1 MITLKNLEDRLWS
14 GAVILQ
20 NVFSPSDCINCFFRI
35 LLIKRLSDLFEEEV
49 YKPDKRFSIPVI
61 SQWNY
66 LQQITGNIGK
76 VLNEA
81 GIAIETYNTKLKEL
95 QGIFIS
101 YDFENI
107 SSRVS
112 LREQDKVL
120 NEFIFYLS
128 YIKLQNSYFVE
139 TDLLGRV
146 CESLLEKFGDSLGK
160 EYGAFHTPQKVAQLL
175 VHLLELQPG
184 MSMSICDPFCGLGGM
199 LTESIKQIKHLG
211 SKQNDL
217 LLYGQ
222 DINQNTF
229 SLAKIN
235 LLLHD
240 IFDFDIRLGDT
251 IREPQLVENSNL
263 MLFDRVISNPPF
275 SIRNWGDDLA
285 KFDVY
290 GRLRYGIPPKGSGDF
305 AFIQHILA
313 TLKNTGKAGVIVPLG
328 VLFRGGAESEIRTRI
343 IESDLI
349 EAVIGLAANLFY
361 GTGIATAIL
370 IFNRDKQEDRK
381 NKVLFINASNEYQKS
396 RNQNYLREEDVTHII
411 TAYQAFQ
418 DEEGYAKVV
427 ALEELAANEYILNI
441 NRYVLTPKDEKDKID
456 IEAEIIKLRE
466 LEAQRAEAEM
476 SMNKY
481 LRELGIEL
489 SD

>member
-1 MITLKNLEDRLWS
+1 MITFKKLEDRLWS
-14 GAVILQ
+14 AAVILQ

-35 LLIKRLSDLFEEEV
+35 LLIKRLSDLYEEEV
-49 YKPDKRFSIPVI
+49 YKSDKRFFIPAI

-66 LQQITGNIGK
+66 LQQITANIGK
-76 VLNEA
+76 ILNEA
-81 GIAIETYNTKLKEL
+81 GTAIEKYNINLKEI

-107 SSRVS
+107 SSKVS

-120 NEFIFYLS
+120 SELILNLS
-128 YIKLQNSYFVE
+128 CIKLQNSYFAE
-139 TDLLGRV
+139 IDLLGRV
-146 CESLLEKFGDSLGK
+146 FESLIAKLEDNLGK
-160 EYGAFHTPQKVAQLL
+160 EYGGFYTPQKVTQLL
-175 VHLLELQPG
+175 VRLLELQPG
-184 MSMSICDPFCGLGGM
+184 MSICDPFCGLGGM
-199 LTESIKQIKHLG
+199 LTESLKQIKHLG

-240 IFDFDIRLGDT
+240 IFDFDIRLGNT
-251 IREPQLVENSNL
+251 IREPQLIENGNL
-263 MLFDRVISNPPF
+263 MLFDRLISNPPF
-275 SIRNWGDDLA
+275 SIRNWGDELA

-290 GRLRYGIPPKGSGDF
+290 GRFRYGIPPKGSGDF

-343 IESDLI
+343 IGSDLI
-349 EAVIGLAANLFY
+349 EAVIGLAPNLLY
-361 GTGIATAIL
+361 GTGITTAIL
-370 IFNRDKQEDRK
+370 IFNRDKKKDRR
-381 NKVLFINASNEYQKS
+381 NKILFINASNEYQKS
-396 RNQNYLREEDVTHII
+396 RNQNYLRQEDVTHII

-466 LEAQRAEAEM
+466 LEVQRTEAEK

-481 LRELGIEL
+481 LRELGIKL

>member
-14 GAVILQ
+14 AAVILQ

-35 LLIKRLSDLFEEEV
+35 LLIKRLSDLSEEQV
-49 YKPDKRFSIPVI
+49 YKSDKRFFIPAI

-66 LQQITGNIGK
+66 LQQITVNLGN
-76 VLNEA
+76 VFNEA
-81 GIAIETYNTKLKEL
+81 GMSLETYNINLKEL

-101 YDFENI
+101 YDFQNI
-107 SSRVS
+107 SSRIS

-120 NEFIFYLS
+120 SELILHLS
-128 YIKLQNSYFVE
+128 YIKLQNSYFAE

-146 CESLLEKFGDSLGK
+146 CESLIEKFGDNLGI
-160 EYGAFHTPQKVAQLL
+160 EYVGFHTPQKVAQLL
-175 VHLLELQPG
+175 VRLLELEPG
-184 MSMSICDPFCGLGGM
+184 MSICDPFCGLGGM
-199 LTESIKQIKHLG
+199 LIECIKQIKYLG
-211 SKQNDL
+211 SQQNDL

-222 DINQNTF
+222 DIDQNTF

-240 IFDFDIRLGDT
+240 IFYFDIRLGDT
-251 IREPQLVENSNL
+251 IDEPQLVENDKL

-275 SIRNWGDDLA
+275 RVSNWGYELA
-285 KFDVY
+285 KRDVY
-290 GRLRYGIPPKGSGDF
+290 GRFRYGIPPRGSSEF

-313 TLKNTGKAGVIVPLG
+313 TLKNTGKAGVLVPLG

-343 IESDLI
+343 IGSDLI
-349 EAVIGLAANLFY
+349 EAVIGLAPNLLY
-361 GTGIATAIL
+361 RIGMPMAIL
-370 IFNRDKQEDRK
+370 IFNRDKQENRR
-381 NKVLFINASNEYQKS
+381 NKVLFIDASNEYQKS
-396 RNQNYLREEDVTHII
+396 RNQNYLREEDITHII
-411 TAYQAFQ
+411 TAYQAFE

-427 ALEELAANEYILNI
+427 AVEELAANKYILNI

-466 LEAQRAEAEM
+466 LEAQRTEAEM

>member
-1 MITLKNLEDRLWS
+1 MITLEYLEDRLWT
-14 GAVILQ
+14 AVSILRGVT
-20 NVFSPSDCINCFFRI
+20 NGDDYINYLFRL
-35 LLIKRLSDLFEEEV
+35 LLIKRFSDLFEEESHKA
-49 YKPDKRFSIPVI
+49 KPRFFVPAI

-66 LQQITGNIGK
+66 LQQIPENIGQA
-76 VLNEA
+76 LNEA
-81 GIAIETYNTKLKEL
+81 GRAIEIYNPGVREL
-95 QGIFIS
+95 QIIFIN
-101 YDFENI
+101 YNFEHSHSQVYI
-107 SSRVS
+107 KKQDQV
-112 LREQDKVL
+112 LRQL
-120 NEFIFYLS
+120 IWHLS
-128 YIKLQNSYFVE
+128 EIKLQNKYFGE
-139 TDLLGRV
+139 PDLLGKG
-146 CESLLEKFGDSLGK
+146 CEYLISQFAANLGK
-160 EYGAFHTPQKVAQLL
+160 KSGEFFTPQKVAELL
-175 VHLLELQPG
+175 VSLLEPQPG
-184 MSMSICDPFCGLGGM
+184 MSICDPFCGFGGI
-199 LTESIKQIKHLG
+199 LTECIKQIKHLEN
-211 SKQNDL
+211 KPNDL

-240 IFDFDIRLGDT
+240 IFNFDIRLGDI
-251 IREPQLVENSNL
+251 IREPQLVENGNL

-275 SIRNWGDDLA
+275 SIRDWGYELA

-290 GRLRYGIPPKGSGDF
+290 GRFRYGIPPKGSGDF

-328 VLFRGGAESEIRTRI
+328 VLFRGGAESEIRTKI

-349 EAVIGLAANLFY
+349 EAVIGLAGNLFY
-361 GTGIATAIL
+361 GTGIPTAIL
-370 IFNRDKQEDRK
+370 IFNRDKQEDRR

-396 RNQNYLREEDVTHII
+396 RNQNYLREEDITHII

-441 NRYVLTPKDEKDKID
+441 NRYVLTPKDENDKID

-466 LEAQRAEAEM
+466 LEAQRAEAEKDI
-476 SMNKY
+476 NKY
-481 LRELGIEL
+481 LRQLGIKL

>member
-1 MITLKNLEDRLWS
+1 MITLEYLKDRVWTAAS
-14 GAVILQ
+14 ILRG
-20 NVFSPSDCINCFFRI
+20 VYSSDDYINYLFR
-35 LLIKRLSDLFEEEV
+35 LLLLKRFSDLFEEES
-49 YKPDKRFSIPVI
+49 YKAKPRFFIPAI

-66 LQQITGNIGK
+66 LQQIPENIGQA
-76 VLNEA
+76 LNEA
-81 GIAIETYNTKLKEL
+81 GRAIETYNPGIKEL
-95 QGIFIS
+95 QGIFIN
-101 YDFENI
+101 YNFEHNH
-107 SSRVS
+107 SQVS
-112 LREQDKVL
+112 IQKQDKIL
-120 NEFIFYLS
+120 RQLIWHLS
-128 YIKLQNSYFVE
+128 EIKLQNKYFAE
-139 TDLLGRV
+139 QDLLGKA
-146 CESLLEKFGDSLGK
+146 CDYLIAQLTAIFGKMSG
-160 EYGAFHTPQKVAQLL
+160 EVFTPQKVAELL
-175 VHLLELQPG
+175 VSLLEPQPG
-184 MSMSICDPFCGLGGM
+184 MSICDPFCGFGGI
-199 LTESIKQIKHLG
+199 LTECIKQIKHLG
-211 SKQNDL
+211 NKPNDL

-240 IFDFDIRLGDT
+240 IFDFDIRLGDI
-251 IREPQLVENSNL
+251 IREPQLVENGQL
-263 MLFDRVISNPPF
+263 MLFDRVICNPPF
-275 SIRNWGDDLA
+275 NVRNWSDESS
-285 KFDVY
+285 KFDMY
-290 GRLRYGIPPKGSGDF
+290 DRFRYGIPPKVGGDF

-361 GTGIATAIL
+361 GTGIPTAIL
-370 IFNRDKQEDRK
+370 IFNRDKEEDRR
-381 NKVLFINASNEYQKS
+381 NKILFINASNEYQKS
-396 RNQNYLREEDVTHII
+396 RNQNYLREEDITHII

-441 NRYVLTPKDEKDKID
+441 NRYVLAPKDEKDKIN
-456 IEAEIIKLRE
+456 IEEEIINLRE
-466 LEAQRAEAEM
+466 LEAQRAEAEKCI
-476 SMNKY
+476 NKY